1 MPVAV
6 EVGDVWPAN
15 RGGSEVVDAVDPGTD
30 IGFFMDQTV
39 DDLLR
44 PASRN
49 EVKADG
55 ANLTISMT
63 PAKMSVLMSRTR
75 DCRAAMKA
83 TSYNAARYRQPA
95 STDQLDEPPM
105 LWSVVPFVFATWT
118 EIYGSSWLR
127 IEADTTS
134 CRASKNLMDGARPRP
149 DGVRTRFERLRID

>member
-63 PAKMSVLMSRTR
+63 PAKMSVLMSRAR
-75 DCRAAMKA
+75 DCRAAM
-83 TSYNAARYRQPA
+83 RG
-95 STDQLDEPPM
+95 DELSRRSFTANP
-105 LWSVVPFVFATWT
+105 
-118 EIYGSSWLR
+118 
-127 IEADTTS
+127 
-134 CRASKNLMDGARPRP
+134 PRP
-149 DGVRTRFERLRID
+149 TSWMNCRCLGEWFRLFSRPGPKSMGVHGCALKLTSPRGGQRGSPTS